1 MPAGADRTGTS
12 QRTHASATSGVE
24 TSVTLRTL
32 ALRPMLK
39 LYQAEWCPYSS
50 AVREL
55 LNELGIPFVAQPV
68 EPYPE
73 ERTTVDSIP
82 TLVTD
87 DGDVLNGTRAIFDY
101 LEQQEPRW
109 AYGAE
114 HRQRFRDHR
123 PARENDSTGQ
133 LIERTRL
140 RGGGQPPQD
149 VEAIVRDN
157 EAEGRYELLLGDR
170 LIGLAAYRRQ
180 DGKTIFT
187 HTEVDPDCEGRGYG
201 TGLVRAALEDVA
213 RRGEEVVALCPFV
226 ARIYGS

>member
-1 MPAGADRTGTS
+1 
-12 QRTHASATSGVE
+12 
-24 TSVTLRTL
+24 
-32 ALRPMLK
+32 MLK

-55 LNELGIPFVAQPV
+55 LNELGIPFIAQPV
-68 EPYPE
+68 EPWPE
-73 ERTTVDSIP
+73 ERTEVESIP

-87 DGDVLNGTRAIFDY
+87 DGDVIAGTREIFDY
-101 LEQQEPRW
+101 LELQEPRW
-109 AYGAE
+109 PHGGE
-114 HRQRFRDHR
+114 HRQRYRDHR

-133 LIERTRL
+133 LLERARL
-140 RGGGQPPQD
+140 RGGEPPED
-149 VEAIVRDN
+149 VEAVVRDN

-187 HTEVDPDCEGRGYG
+187 HTEVDPDCGGRGYG
-201 TGLVRAALEDVA
+201 TALVRTALEDVA

-226 ARIYGS
+226 ARIYAS